1 MKTSRYILFVICC
14 LASLAGWAQNG
25 NLPDDIKDPVF
36 AQQMKVGLVEYKGE
50 EIPAVELPNT
60 LVYPELKFTTD
71 NEWRKY
77 YRLVRD
83 VKKTLPIAKQVNGI
97 IIETYEYLEKLPNKK
112 AKDAHMKLV
121 EKGIRKQYT
130 PQMKKLTF
138 RQGKLLIKLVNRE
151 CNSSGYELIKAFL
164 GPVKAGIWQAF
175 AFTFGASLT
184 KKYNPDSSE
193 EDALTER
200 VIRLVESGQL

>member
-1 MKTSRYILFVICC
+1 MAPV
-14 LASLAGWAQNG
+14 AVQAQNE
-25 NLPDDIKDPVF
+25 NLPADIKDPVF

-60 LVYPELKFTTD
+60 LVYPELRFKND
-71 NEWRKY
+71 NELRKY

-83 VKKTLPIAKQVNGI
+83 VKRTLPIAKQVNGI
-97 IIETYEYLEKLPNKK
+97 IIETYEYLEKLPNKR
-112 AKDAHMKLV
+112 AKDAHMKSV
-121 EKGIRKQYT
+121 EKGIRQQYT

-138 RQGKLLIKLVNRE
+138 KQGKLLIKLVNRE

-184 KKYNPDSSE
+184 KKYNPESE